1 MFRDQ
6 ETNNTLN
13 VLELYRSFE
22 HDPGHRGRNLPRW
35 LEYSIHHDPNQ
46 ITSVST
52 TSSSVPPTSE
62 SLINELDQDVAED
75 TLYEKHEIQDDN
87 DDEAYYYSDLDI
99 NEDEVEEGSTK
110 P

>member
-1 MFRDQ
+1 M
-6 ETNNTLN
+6 
-13 VLELYRSFE
+13 LELYRSFE

-52 TSSSVPPTSE
+52 TSSVPPTSE
-62 SLINELDQDVAED
+62 SLINELDEDVAED
-75 TLYEKHEIQDDN
+75 SMYQKHEIQDDN

-99 NEDEVEEGSTK
+99 NEAELEGGRTVN
-110 P
+110 